1 MKKIVEAEKEAQRI
15 LEQTNHE
22 IAKMKNDL
30 PNRITSMRE
39 QILKEATEQRRQIVL
54 EAEKA
59 GAKEAKQ
66 IAFESS
72 KQLQALSQ
80 IPEAR
85 RKRAVEAVVQ
95 LLIS

>member
-1 MKKIVEAEKEAQRI
+1 MKKIAEAEKEARRI

-22 IAKMKNDL
+22 IAKMRNDL

-39 QILKEATEQRRQIVL
+39 EVLKEANERRRQLIL

-59 GAKEAKQ
+59 GAKEAGQ
-66 IAFESS
+66 ISS
-72 KQLQALSQ
+72 ELNKQLQALSQ

-85 RKRAVEAVVQ
+85 RKKAVEAVVE
-95 LLIS
+95 LLLS